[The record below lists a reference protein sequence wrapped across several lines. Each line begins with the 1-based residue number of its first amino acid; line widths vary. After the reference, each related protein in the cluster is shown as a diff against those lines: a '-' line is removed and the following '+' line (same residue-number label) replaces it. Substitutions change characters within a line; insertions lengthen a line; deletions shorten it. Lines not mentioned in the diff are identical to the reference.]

1 MVTPVGVFLS
11 LGAKELSG
19 PLTYIEFTAEH
30 RCRCRLQVQTAYMG
44 LLRGIERRT
53 VAAQILLLQLL
64 VVLIVVATA
73 LVLAVTDANR
83 DERRATERTVLMVAT
98 SVADAPVIAAAL
110 ATGDPAAI
118 LQPYAEQVR
127 RDTGID
133 FVVIMS
139 VTGVRYSH
147 PDPRQIGGQFRGSI
161 AEAARGETHV
171 EQYTGTLGPSVRA
184 VVPVNDG
191 AKITALVSVG
201 VTTATVRRAVLA
213 DLPVIILAGLGA
225 LAVGWVGAWLIGRRL
240 DRQTQGLEP
249 SELTQMAD
257 FYDATLHSVREGV
270 VLLDPA
276 GTVRLANDE
285 ARRLLELG
293 DAPVGHRLDDLG
305 LPSVFVT
312 QVQGAGTVR
321 DEIFLIGERV
331 LVVNCSPAERKGRVL
346 GSVLTLRDRTDLQE
360 VTGELASARSL
371 ADSLRSQN
379 HESSNRLHTVVSLV
393 ELGRGDEAVEFATRE
408 LELTQLLTDQVFS
421 VVDDPV
427 LVAVLLGKSAEAD
440 ERGASLSIT
449 SESAVRDHGFDPH
462 DLVTI
467 IGNLIDNAVDAAA
480 SVPDVGAV
488 RAVEVLVD
496 IAGPRLR
503 ICVGD
508 SGPGLSQG
516 EHDLVF
522 QRGWSTKSADAV
534 SGGRGIGLALVA
546 ATVRRLGG
554 AVDLGQS
561 PLGGAEFDVHI
572 EPRTLDLPESDQLE
586 SDQAEVDRR

>member
-1 MVTPVGVFLS
+1 
-11 LGAKELSG
+11 
-19 PLTYIEFTAEH
+19 
-30 RCRCRLQVQTAYMG
+30 MG

-393 ELGRGDEAVEFATRE
+393 ELGRADEAVEFATRE
-408 LELTQLLTDQVFS
+408 LELTQLLTDQVFAS
-421 VVDDPV
+421 VDDAV

-440 ERGASLSIT
+440 ERGVSLSIT
-449 SESAVRDHGFDPH
+449 SESAVCDHGFDPH

-480 SVPDVGAV
+480 GVPDVGAV

-516 EHDLVF
+516 EYDLVF

-561 PLGGAEFDVHI
+561 PLGGAEFGVHI
-572 EPRTLDLPESDQLE
+572 EPRTLDSPESDQP
-586 SDQAEVDRR
+586 EVDRR